1 MIEDIQAAIPL
12 GFFLAF
18 MIGPVFFMLI
28 ETSITKGVRAAIAFD
43 IGVIIA
49 DIIFIT
55 ISYLSSFQLLE
66 NLSNLPGLYIFGGS
80 ILSVY
85 GVIVLIKK
93 PNEKEIEEEINN
105 TTKAN
110 YLQLFVKGF
119 LLNFINIGV
128 LVFWLGV
135 VVVTG
140 PSLDNKVNRF
150 IVFFS
155 TLITIYFLTDLI
167 KITLAKQ
174 LKKKLTP
181 RIIVKTKKIL
191 GGLLLVFGLALIT
204 KGFLPKDGLNPQ
216 TITEEITEKKTTTIC
231 CGFYNSR
238 RLADSNRCRRFC
250 RPLPSHSAKTPK
262 RNANLSKFKRY
273 TR

>member
-49 DIIFIT
+49 DALFIAVA
-55 ISYLSSFQLLE
+55 YFSSFQLLE
-66 NLSNLPGLYIFGGS
+66 NLSNLPGLYVFGGT

-85 GVIVLIKK
+85 GLIILIKK
-93 PNEKEIEEEINN
+93 PNEKQIENEFNN
-105 TTKAN
+105 TIKAN
-110 YLQLFVKGF
+110 YLQLSIKGF

-140 PSLDNKVNRF
+140 PSFENSINRF
-150 IVFFS
+150 VVFFS
-155 TLITIYFLTDLI
+155 TLLIAYFLTDLV
-167 KITLAKQ
+167 KIILAKQ

-181 RIIVKTKKIL
+181 KIIIKTKKIL
-191 GGLLLVFGLALIT
+191 GALLVICGLILII
-204 KGFLPKDGLNPQ
+204 KGFLPKDSLNPQ
-216 TITEEITEKKTTTIC
+216 NIIEEI
-231 CGFYNSR
+231 R
-238 RLADSNRCRRFC
+238 
-250 RPLPSHSAKTPK
+250 
-262 RNANLSKFKRY
+262 
-273 TR
+273 

>member
-1 MIEDIQAAIPL
+1 MVQDIQAAIPL

-18 MIGPVFFMLI
+18 MVGPVFFVLI

-43 IGVIIA
+43 IGVIVA
-49 DIIFIT
+49 DIIFIA
-55 ISYLSSFQLLE
+55 IAYLSSFQLLE
-66 NLSNLPGLYIFGGS
+66 NLSNLPGLYVFGGT

-85 GVIVLIKK
+85 GLIVLIKK
-93 PNEKEIEEEINN
+93 PSEKEIENEINN

-110 YLQLFVKGF
+110 YPQLFVKGF

-140 PSLDNKVNRF
+140 PSLENSANRF

-155 TLITIYFLTDLI
+155 ALMITYFLTDLI
-167 KITLAKQ
+167 KIVLAKQ

-181 RIIVKTKKIL
+181 KIIVKTKKIL
-191 GGLLLVFGLALIT
+191 GGLLLISGLALIT
-204 KGFLPKDGLNPQ
+204 KGFLPKYSLNPQ
-216 TITEEITEKKTTTIC
+216 TIMEEITE
-231 CGFYNSR
+231 
-238 RLADSNRCRRFC
+238 
-250 RPLPSHSAKTPK
+250 
-262 RNANLSKFKRY
+262 
-273 TR
+273 

>member
-49 DIIFIT
+49 DALFIAVA
-55 ISYLSSFQLLE
+55 YFSSFQLLE
-66 NLSNLPGLYIFGGS
+66 NLSNLPGLYVFGGT

-85 GVIVLIKK
+85 GLIILIKK
-93 PNEKEIEEEINN
+93 PNEKQIENEFNN

-140 PSLDNKVNRF
+140 PNLENKVNRF

-155 TLITIYFLTDLI
+155 TLIITYFLTDLI
-167 KITLAKQ
+167 KIILAKQ

-181 RIIVKTKKIL
+181 RIIVKTKKII
-191 GGLLLVFGLALIT
+191 GGLLLIFGLSLIT
-204 KGFLPKDGLNPQ
+204 KGFLPKDSLNPQ
-216 TITEEITEKKTTTIC
+216 TIIEEI
-231 CGFYNSR
+231 R
-238 RLADSNRCRRFC
+238 D
-250 RPLPSHSAKTPK
+250 
-262 RNANLSKFKRY
+262 
-273 TR
+273 

>member
-1 MIEDIQAAIPL
+1 MMEDIQAAIPL

-49 DIIFIT
+49 DALFIAVA
-55 ISYLSSFQLLE
+55 YFSSFQLLE
-66 NLSNLPGLYIFGGS
+66 NLSNLPGLYVFGGT

-85 GVIVLIKK
+85 GLIILIKK
-93 PNEKEIEEEINN
+93 PNEKQIENEFNN
-105 TTKAN
+105 TTKTN
-110 YLQLFVKGF
+110 YLQLFIKGF

-140 PSLDNKVNRF
+140 PSFETDINRF
-150 IVFFS
+150 VVFFS
-155 TLITIYFLTDLI
+155 TLLIAYFLTDLI
-167 KITLAKQ
+167 KIILAKQ

-181 RIIVKTKKIL
+181 KIIIKTKKIL
-191 GGLLLVFGLALIT
+191 GALLVVCGLILIT
-204 KGFLPKDGLNPQ
+204 KGFLPKDSLNPQ
-216 TITEEITEKKTTTIC
+216 DIIEEIRE
-231 CGFYNSR
+231 
-238 RLADSNRCRRFC
+238 
-250 RPLPSHSAKTPK
+250 
-262 RNANLSKFKRY
+262 
-273 TR
+273 

>member
-49 DIIFIT
+49 DALFIAVA
-55 ISYLSSFQLLE
+55 YFSSFQLLE
-66 NLSNLPGLYIFGGS
+66 NLSNLPGLYVFGGT

-85 GVIVLIKK
+85 GLIILIKK
-93 PNEKEIEEEINN
+93 PNEKQIENEFNN
-105 TTKAN
+105 TTKTN
-110 YLQLFVKGF
+110 YFQLSIKGF

-140 PSLDNKVNRF
+140 PSFENSINRF
-150 IVFFS
+150 VVFFS
-155 TLITIYFLTDLI
+155 TLLIAYFLTDI
-167 KITLAKQ
+167 VKIILAKQ

-181 RIIVKTKKIL
+181 KIIIKTKKIL
-191 GGLLLVFGLALIT
+191 GALLVICGLILIT
-204 KGFLPKDGLNPQ
+204 KGFLPKESLNPQ
-216 TITEEITEKKTTTIC
+216 NIIEEIRYQK
-231 CGFYNSR
+231 NH
-238 RLADSNRCRRFC
+238 N
-250 RPLPSHSAKTPK
+250 
-262 RNANLSKFKRY
+262 NLLWF
-273 TR
+273 

>member
-49 DIIFIT
+49 DALFIAVA
-55 ISYLSSFQLLE
+55 YFSSFQLLE
-66 NLSNLPGLYIFGGS
+66 NLSNLPGLYVFGGT

-85 GVIVLIKK
+85 GLIILIKK
-93 PNEKEIEEEINN
+93 PNEKQIENEFNN

-110 YLQLFVKGF
+110 YFQLSIKGF
-119 LLNFINIGV
+119 LLKFINIGV

-140 PSLDNKVNRF
+140 PSFENSINRF
-150 IVFFS
+150 VVFFS
-155 TLITIYFLTDLI
+155 TLLIAYFLTDLV
-167 KITLAKQ
+167 KIILAKQ

-181 RIIVKTKKIL
+181 KIIIKTKKIL
-191 GGLLLVFGLALIT
+191 GALLVICGLILII
-204 KGFLPKDGLNPQ
+204 KGFLPKDSLNPQ
-216 TITEEITEKKTTTIC
+216 NIIEEI
-231 CGFYNSR
+231 R
-238 RLADSNRCRRFC
+238 
-250 RPLPSHSAKTPK
+250 
-262 RNANLSKFKRY
+262 
-273 TR
+273 

>member
-49 DIIFIT
+49 DALFIAVA
-55 ISYLSSFQLLE
+55 YFSSFQLLE
-66 NLSNLPGLYIFGGS
+66 NLSNLPGLYVFGGT

-85 GVIVLIKK
+85 GLIILIKK
-93 PNEKEIEEEINN
+93 PNEKQIENEFNN

-110 YLQLFVKGF
+110 YFQLSIKGF

-140 PSLDNKVNRF
+140 PSFENSINRF
-150 IVFFS
+150 VVFFS
-155 TLITIYFLTDLI
+155 TLLIAYFLTDLV
-167 KITLAKQ
+167 KIILAKQ

-181 RIIVKTKKIL
+181 KIIIKTKKIL
-191 GGLLLVFGLALIT
+191 GALLVICGLILII
-204 KGFLPKDGLNPQ
+204 KGFLPKDSLNPQ
-216 TITEEITEKKTTTIC
+216 NIIEEI
-231 CGFYNSR
+231 R
-238 RLADSNRCRRFC
+238 
-250 RPLPSHSAKTPK
+250 
-262 RNANLSKFKRY
+262 
-273 TR
+273 

>member
-49 DIIFIT
+49 DALFIAVA
-55 ISYLSSFQLLE
+55 YFSSFQLLE
-66 NLSNLPGLYIFGGS
+66 NLSNLPGLYVFGGT

-85 GVIVLIKK
+85 GLIILIKK
-93 PNEKEIEEEINN
+93 PNEKQIENEFNN
-105 TTKAN
+105 TTKTN
-110 YLQLFVKGF
+110 YFQLSIKGF

-140 PSLDNKVNRF
+140 PSFENSINRF
-150 IVFFS
+150 VVFFS
-155 TLITIYFLTDLI
+155 TLLIAYFLTDI
-167 KITLAKQ
+167 VKIILAKQ

-181 RIIVKTKKIL
+181 KIIIKTKKIL
-191 GGLLLVFGLALIT
+191 GALLVICGLILIT
-204 KGFLPKDGLNPQ
+204 KGFLPKESLNPQ
-216 TITEEITEKKTTTIC
+216 NIIEEI
-231 CGFYNSR
+231 R
-238 RLADSNRCRRFC
+238 
-250 RPLPSHSAKTPK
+250 
-262 RNANLSKFKRY
+262 
-273 TR
+273 

>member
-1 MIEDIQAAIPL
+1 MMEDIQAAIPL

-49 DIIFIT
+49 DALFIAVA
-55 ISYLSSFQLLE
+55 YFSSFQLLE
-66 NLSNLPGLYIFGGS
+66 NLSNLPGLYVFGGT

-85 GVIVLIKK
+85 GLIILIKK
-93 PNEKEIEEEINN
+93 PNEKQIENEFNN
-105 TTKAN
+105 TTKTN
-110 YLQLFVKGF
+110 YLQLFIKGF

-140 PSLDNKVNRF
+140 PSFETDIKRF
-150 IVFFS
+150 VVFFS
-155 TLITIYFLTDLI
+155 TLLIAYFLTDLI
-167 KITLAKQ
+167 KIILAKQ

-181 RIIVKTKKIL
+181 KIIIKTKKIL
-191 GGLLLVFGLALIT
+191 GALLVVCGLILIT
-204 KGFLPKDGLNPQ
+204 KGFLPKDSLNPQ
-216 TITEEITEKKTTTIC
+216 DIIEEIRE
-231 CGFYNSR
+231 
-238 RLADSNRCRRFC
+238 
-250 RPLPSHSAKTPK
+250 
-262 RNANLSKFKRY
+262 
-273 TR
+273 

>member
-1 MIEDIQAAIPL
+1 MVQDIQAAIPL

-18 MIGPVFFMLI
+18 MVGPVFFVLI

-43 IGVIIA
+43 IGVIVA
-49 DIIFIT
+49 DIIFIA
-55 ISYLSSFQLLE
+55 IAYLSSFQLLE
-66 NLSNLPGLYIFGGS
+66 NLSNLPGLYVFGGT

-85 GVIVLIKK
+85 GLIVLIKK
-93 PNEKEIEEEINN
+93 PSEKEIENEINN

-110 YLQLFVKGF
+110 YPQLFVKGF

-140 PSLDNKVNRF
+140 PSLENSANRF

-155 TLITIYFLTDLI
+155 ALMITYFLTDLI
-167 KITLAKQ
+167 KIVLAKQ

-181 RIIVKTKKIL
+181 KIIVKTKKIL
-191 GGLLLVFGLALIT
+191 GGLLLIFGLALIT
-204 KGFLPKDGLNPQ
+204 KGFLPKDSLNPQ
-216 TITEEITEKKTTTIC
+216 TIMEEITE
-231 CGFYNSR
+231 
-238 RLADSNRCRRFC
+238 
-250 RPLPSHSAKTPK
+250 
-262 RNANLSKFKRY
+262 
-273 TR
+273 

>member
-1 MIEDIQAAIPL
+1 MVQDIQAAIPL

-18 MIGPVFFMLI
+18 MVGPVFFVLI

-43 IGVIIA
+43 IGVIVA
-49 DIIFIT
+49 DIIFIA
-55 ISYLSSFQLLE
+55 IAYLSSFQLLE
-66 NLSNLPGLYIFGGS
+66 NLSNLPGLYVFGGA

-85 GVIVLIKK
+85 GLIVLIKK
-93 PNEKEIEEEINN
+93 PSEKEIENEINN

-110 YLQLFVKGF
+110 YPQLFVKGF

-140 PSLDNKVNRF
+140 PSLENSANRF

-155 TLITIYFLTDLI
+155 ALMITYFLTDLI
-167 KITLAKQ
+167 KIVLAKQ

-181 RIIVKTKKIL
+181 KIIVKTKKIL
-191 GGLLLVFGLALIT
+191 GGLLLISGLALIT
-204 KGFLPKDGLNPQ
+204 KGFLPKDSLNPQ
-216 TITEEITEKKTTTIC
+216 TIMEEITE
-231 CGFYNSR
+231 
-238 RLADSNRCRRFC
+238 
-250 RPLPSHSAKTPK
+250 
-262 RNANLSKFKRY
+262 
-273 TR
+273 

>member
-1 MIEDIQAAIPL
+1 MMEDIQAAIPL

-49 DIIFIT
+49 DALFIAVA
-55 ISYLSSFQLLE
+55 YFSSFQLLE
-66 NLSNLPGLYIFGGS
+66 NLSNLPGLYVFGGT

-85 GVIVLIKK
+85 GLIILIKK
-93 PNEKEIEEEINN
+93 PNEKQIENEFNN
-105 TTKAN
+105 TTKTN
-110 YLQLFVKGF
+110 YLQLFIKGF

-140 PSLDNKVNRF
+140 PSFETDINRF
-150 IVFFS
+150 VVFFS
-155 TLITIYFLTDLI
+155 TLLIAYFLTDLI
-167 KITLAKQ
+167 KIILAKQ

-181 RIIVKTKKIL
+181 KIIIKKKKIL
-191 GGLLLVFGLALIT
+191 GALLVVCGLILII
-204 KGFLPKDGLNPQ
+204 KGFLPKDSLNPQ
-216 TITEEITEKKTTTIC
+216 DIIEEIRE
-231 CGFYNSR
+231 
-238 RLADSNRCRRFC
+238 
-250 RPLPSHSAKTPK
+250 
-262 RNANLSKFKRY
+262 
-273 TR
+273 

>member
-49 DIIFIT
+49 DALFIAVA
-55 ISYLSSFQLLE
+55 YFSSFQLLE
-66 NLSNLPGLYIFGGS
+66 NLSNLPGLYVFGGT

-85 GVIVLIKK
+85 GLIILIKK
-93 PNEKEIEEEINN
+93 PNEKQIENEFNN

-110 YLQLFVKGF
+110 YLQLSIKGF

-140 PSLDNKVNRF
+140 PSFENSINRF
-150 IVFFS
+150 VVFFS
-155 TLITIYFLTDLI
+155 TLLIAYFLTDLV
-167 KITLAKQ
+167 KIILAKQ

-181 RIIVKTKKIL
+181 KIIIKTKKIL
-191 GGLLLVFGLALIT
+191 GALLVICGLILII
-204 KGFLPKDGLNPQ
+204 KGFLPKDSLNPQ
-216 TITEEITEKKTTTIC
+216 NIIEEI
-231 CGFYNSR
+231 R
-238 RLADSNRCRRFC
+238 
-250 RPLPSHSAKTPK
+250 
-262 RNANLSKFKRY
+262 
-273 TR
+273 

>member
-49 DIIFIT
+49 DALFIAVA
-55 ISYLSSFQLLE
+55 YFSSFQLLE
-66 NLSNLPGLYIFGGS
+66 NLSNLPGLYVFGGT
-80 ILSVY
+80 ILSIY
-85 GVIVLIKK
+85 GLIILIKK
-93 PNEKEIEEEINN
+93 PNEKQIENEFNN

-110 YLQLFVKGF
+110 YFQLSIKGF

-140 PSLDNKVNRF
+140 PSFENSINRF
-150 IVFFS
+150 VVFFS
-155 TLITIYFLTDLI
+155 TLLIAYFLTDI
-167 KITLAKQ
+167 VKIILAKQ

-181 RIIVKTKKIL
+181 KIIIKTKKIL
-191 GGLLLVFGLALIT
+191 GALLVICGLILII
-204 KGFLPKDGLNPQ
+204 KGFLPKDSLNPQ
-216 TITEEITEKKTTTIC
+216 NIIEEI
-231 CGFYNSR
+231 R
-238 RLADSNRCRRFC
+238 
-250 RPLPSHSAKTPK
+250 
-262 RNANLSKFKRY
+262 
-273 TR
+273 

>member
-18 MIGPVFFMLI
+18 MIGPAFFMLI

-49 DIIFIT
+49 DALFIAVA
-55 ISYLSSFQLLE
+55 YFSSFQLLE
-66 NLSNLPGLYIFGGS
+66 NLSNLPGLYVFGGT

-85 GVIVLIKK
+85 GLIILIKK
-93 PNEKEIEEEINN
+93 PNEKQIENEFNN

-110 YLQLFVKGF
+110 YFQLSIKGF

-140 PSLDNKVNRF
+140 PSFENSINRF
-150 IVFFS
+150 VVFFS
-155 TLITIYFLTDLI
+155 TLLIAYFLTDLV
-167 KITLAKQ
+167 KIILAKQ

-181 RIIVKTKKIL
+181 KIIIKTKKIL
-191 GGLLLVFGLALIT
+191 GALLVICGLILII
-204 KGFLPKDGLNPQ
+204 KGFLPKDSLNPQ
-216 TITEEITEKKTTTIC
+216 NIIEEI
-231 CGFYNSR
+231 R
-238 RLADSNRCRRFC
+238 
-250 RPLPSHSAKTPK
+250 
-262 RNANLSKFKRY
+262 
-273 TR
+273 

>member
-66 NLSNLPGLYIFGGS
+66 NLSNLPGLYILGGS

-204 KGFLPKDGLNPQ
+204 KGFLPKDGLNLQ
-216 TITEEITEKKTTTIC
+216 TITEEITEKKPQQSVVVFI
-231 CGFYNSR
+231 
-238 RLADSNRCRRFC
+238 
-250 RPLPSHSAKTPK
+250 
-262 RNANLSKFKRY
+262 
-273 TR
+273 TRGV

>member
-49 DIIFIT
+49 DALFIAVA
-55 ISYLSSFQLLE
+55 YFSSFQLLE
-66 NLSNLPGLYIFGGS
+66 NLSNLPGLYVFGGT

-85 GVIVLIKK
+85 GLIILIKK
-93 PNEKEIEEEINN
+93 PNEKQIENEFNN
-105 TTKAN
+105 TTKTN
-110 YLQLFVKGF
+110 YLQLFIKGF

-140 PSLDNKVNRF
+140 PSFETDINRF
-150 IVFFS
+150 VVFFS
-155 TLITIYFLTDLI
+155 TLLIAYFLTDLI
-167 KITLAKQ
+167 KIILAKQ

-181 RIIVKTKKIL
+181 KIIIKTKKIL
-191 GGLLLVFGLALIT
+191 GALLVVCGLILII
-204 KGFLPKDGLNPQ
+204 KGFLPKDSLNPQ
-216 TITEEITEKKTTTIC
+216 DIIEEIRE
-231 CGFYNSR
+231 
-238 RLADSNRCRRFC
+238 
-250 RPLPSHSAKTPK
+250 
-262 RNANLSKFKRY
+262 
-273 TR
+273 

>member
-43 IGVIIA
+43 VGVIIA
-49 DIIFIT
+49 DVIFIS
-55 ISYLSSFQLLE
+55 IAYLSSFQLLE
-66 NLSNLPGLYIFGGS
+66 NISNLPGLYVFGGT

-85 GVIVLIKK
+85 GLIILIKK
-93 PNEKEIEEEINN
+93 PNEKKIENEINN

-128 LVFWLGV
+128 LVFWLGI

-140 PSLDNKVNRF
+140 PSLESDINRF
-150 IVFFS
+150 VVFFS
-155 TLITIYFLTDLI
+155 ALMITYFLTDLI
-167 KITLAKQ
+167 KIILAKQ

-181 RIIVKTKKIL
+181 KIIIKTKKSL
-191 GGLLLVFGLALIT
+191 GVLLVVCGLILIT
-204 KGFLPKDGLNPQ
+204 KGFLPKDSLNPQ
-216 TITEEITEKKTTTIC
+216 TIIEEIRE
-231 CGFYNSR
+231 
-238 RLADSNRCRRFC
+238 
-250 RPLPSHSAKTPK
+250 
-262 RNANLSKFKRY
+262 
-273 TR
+273 

>member
-43 IGVIIA
+43 VGVIIA
-49 DIIFIT
+49 DVIFIA
-55 ISYLSSFQLLE
+55 IAYLSSFQLLE
-66 NLSNLPGLYIFGGS
+66 NLSNLPGLYIFGGT

-85 GVIVLIKK
+85 GLIIHIKK
-93 PNEKEIEEEINN
+93 PNEKEIENEINN

-128 LVFWLGV
+128 LVFWLGI

-140 PSLDNKVNRF
+140 PSLENDINRF
-150 IVFFS
+150 VVFFS
-155 TLITIYFLTDLI
+155 ALMITYFLTDLI
-167 KITLAKQ
+167 KIILAKQ

-181 RIIVKTKKIL
+181 KIIIKTKKFL
-191 GGLLLVFGLALIT
+191 GVLLVVCGLILIT
-204 KGFLPKDGLNPQ
+204 KGFLPKDSLNPQ
-216 TITEEITEKKTTTIC
+216 TIIEEIRE
-231 CGFYNSR
+231 
-238 RLADSNRCRRFC
+238 
-250 RPLPSHSAKTPK
+250 
-262 RNANLSKFKRY
+262 
-273 TR
+273 

>member
-28 ETSITKGVRAAIAFD
+28 ETSITKGVRAAVAFD
-43 IGVIIA
+43 VGVIIA
-49 DIIFIT
+49 DVIFIA
-55 ISYLSSFQLLE
+55 IAYLSSFQLLE
-66 NLSNLPGLYIFGGS
+66 NLSNLPGLYVFGGT

-85 GVIVLIKK
+85 GLIILIKK
-93 PNEKEIEEEINN
+93 PNEKEIENEINN

-128 LVFWLGV
+128 LVFWLGI

-140 PSLDNKVNRF
+140 PSLENDINRF
-150 IVFFS
+150 VVFFS
-155 TLITIYFLTDLI
+155 ALMITFFSTDLI
-167 KITLAKQ
+167 KIILAKQ

-181 RIIVKTKKIL
+181 KIIIKTKKSL
-191 GGLLLVFGLALIT
+191 GVLLVVCGLILIT
-204 KGFLPKDGLNPQ
+204 KGFLPKDSLNPQ
-216 TITEEITEKKTTTIC
+216 TIIEEI
-231 CGFYNSR
+231 R
-238 RLADSNRCRRFC
+238 Q
-250 RPLPSHSAKTPK
+250 
-262 RNANLSKFKRY
+262 
-273 TR
+273 

>member
-1 MIEDIQAAIPL
+1 MVQDIQAAIPL

-18 MIGPVFFMLI
+18 MVGPVFFVLI

-43 IGVIIA
+43 IGVIVA
-49 DIIFIT
+49 DIIFIA
-55 ISYLSSFQLLE
+55 IAYLSSFQLLE
-66 NLSNLPGLYIFGGS
+66 NLSNLPGLYVFGGT

-85 GVIVLIKK
+85 GLIVLIKK
-93 PNEKEIEEEINN
+93 PSEKEIENEINN

-110 YLQLFVKGF
+110 YPQLFVKGF

-140 PSLDNKVNRF
+140 PSLENSANRF

-155 TLITIYFLTDLI
+155 ALMITYFLTDLI
-167 KITLAKQ
+167 KIVLAKQ

-181 RIIVKTKKIL
+181 KIIVKTKKIL
-191 GGLLLVFGLALIT
+191 GGLLLIFGLALIT
-204 KGFLPKDGLNPQ
+204 KGFLPKDNLNPQ
-216 TITEEITEKKTTTIC
+216 TIMEEITE
-231 CGFYNSR
+231 
-238 RLADSNRCRRFC
+238 
-250 RPLPSHSAKTPK
+250 
-262 RNANLSKFKRY
+262 
-273 TR
+273 